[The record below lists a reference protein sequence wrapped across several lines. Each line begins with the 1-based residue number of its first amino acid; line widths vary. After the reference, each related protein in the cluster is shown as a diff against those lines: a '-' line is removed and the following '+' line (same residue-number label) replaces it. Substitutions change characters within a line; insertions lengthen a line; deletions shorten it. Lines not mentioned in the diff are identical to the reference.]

1 MDDRKRIKRD
11 LFPVRKLSHSDNLV
25 TAFVI
30 ASNPKDFP
38 ISDSPKGTVSPRI
51 SASPPLTPSL
61 RNSNRIT
68 RPSLSSYFS
77 LIPPPSPP
85 HSSPPSAKWF
95 FFSRSVETRSSRN
108 NGRIN
113 RRKCGRHFVSL
124 LDDEWRSVGDRSP
137 CHEPLSPFDSLNYIR
152 INPDRA
158 RFERCRNFSTR
169 PAHRTL
175 VDTLVRGAGR
185 GGGGGGGFW

>member
-38 ISDSPKGTVSPRI
+38 ISDSPKGTVSPGDHLP
-51 SASPPLTPSL
+51 SFCVLPPLTPSL

-68 RPSLSSYFS
+68 RHLLFFSYPSFSSSFDQVI
-77 LIPPPSPP
+77 L
-85 HSSPPSAKWF
+85 F
-95 FFSRSVETRSSRN
+95 LSRSVDAIASRN

-124 LDDEWRSVGDRSP
+124 LDDEWKSVGDRSP

-169 PAHRTL
+169 RPADRTL
-175 VDTLVRGAGR
+175 VDTLVRHR
-185 GGGGGGGFW
+185 GGGGGGGF

>member
-1 MDDRKRIKRD
+1 MELPSRGRRWTIENASRD

-51 SASPPLTPSL
+51 TPSRPPLSPSL

-68 RPSLSSYFS
+68 RRFSFLSLSLLFFLSLLSSSSSPRNNQSDSFS
-77 LIPPPSPP
+77 LDR
-85 HSSPPSAKWF
+85 SA
-95 FFSRSVETRSSRN
+95 RSSRN

-113 RRKCGRHFVSL
+113 RRECGRHFVSL
-124 LDDEWRSVGDRSP
+124 LEMTNGNLSAIDRLVTSLFL
-137 CHEPLSPFDSLNYIR
+137 PL
-152 INPDRA
+152 
-158 RFERCRNFSTR
+158 T
-169 PAHRTL
+169 
-175 VDTLVRGAGR
+175 V
-185 GGGGGGGFW
+185 